1 MALFPCPECGEKIS
15 DQATACP
22 HCGCPVQPRTGA
34 YSLLQQITGQDG
46 ELAALLHLSPVQ
58 IEEINR
64 NTLNNRPSVVASG
77 LTEEE
82 AQALAGQF
90 TYPHHFKVIRSAD
103 IPAPPPPPDPAAF
116 GSSVDEVILCVIVAL
131 LILAFF

>member
-64 NTLNNRPSVVASG
+64 NTLNNRPSVVGSG

-82 AQALAGQF
+82 AQAHAGQF
-90 TYPHHFKVIRSAD
+90 N
-103 IPAPPPPPDPAAF
+103 
-116 GSSVDEVILCVIVAL
+116 
-131 LILAFF
+131 